1 MDVDERR
8 PECLPT
14 SGKLHVHPV
23 WLDPMRL
30 DKVDEHADIELA
42 ELDDLGK
49 DEALWGRD
57 S

>member
-1 MDVDERR
+1 M
-8 PECLPT
+8 PT
-14 SGKLHVHPV
+14 SRKLHVHPV
-23 WLDPMRL
+23 RLDSMRL
-30 DKVDEHADIELA
+30 DKVYENADIELA